1 MLSAWN
7 LREVSVPLPRE
18 EITAGLFTEYER
30 VGELLRSLTADE
42 LQRPTR
48 CTGWT
53 VGDVGAHVIGT
64 MADITAGKFE
74 GLGTPEVTQREV
86 EERKGRSGAELAD
99 EMEQVIKLGT
109 DILAMFDD
117 ESWNG
122 PAPGGLGVTV
132 AEGTEA
138 LWYDAYLHGE
148 DIRAALGQSPTTS
161 PGLRASVS
169 HITDILTRDGWGP
182 AIVAV
187 DGMEEFPVS
196 GGGGQRITGDP
207 LDFVLVATG
216 RKDAAVLGLD
226 ETVNIYREQ

>member
-1 MLSAWN
+1 MELT
-7 LREVSVPLPRE
+7 EVSVPLTRD
-18 EITAGLFTEYER
+18 EITTGLVEEYER
-30 VGELLRSLTADE
+30 FGDLLRSLTADE
-42 LQRPTR
+42 LTRPTR
-48 CTGWT
+48 CAGWT

-86 EERKGRSGAELAD
+86 EERKGRSGDELAD
-99 EMEQVIKLGT
+99 EMEQVMKIGT
-109 DILAMFDD
+109 DLLAAFDAQ
-117 ESWNG
+117 SWNG
-122 PAPGGLGVTV
+122 PAPGGLAVSV

-148 DIRAALGQSPTTS
+148 DIRAALGQQATVS

-169 HITDILTRDGWGP
+169 HIVDILSRDGWGP
-182 AIVAV
+182 ATIAV

-196 GGGGQRITGDP
+196 GGGGPRITGDA
-207 LDFVLVATG
+207 LEFVLVATG
-216 RKDAAVLGLD
+216 RKDPSALGLD